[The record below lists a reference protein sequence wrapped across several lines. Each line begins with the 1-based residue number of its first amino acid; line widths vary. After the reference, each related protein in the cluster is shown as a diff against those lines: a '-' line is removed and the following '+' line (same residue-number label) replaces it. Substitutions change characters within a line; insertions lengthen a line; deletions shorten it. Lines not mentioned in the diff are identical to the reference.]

1 MKIKDIYIHAIYTH
15 TYVHKSIHTSTF
27 ARHCEKHLMVT
38 MKYVHLHTYVR
49 MYIQYIPLL
58 RHTVGSTS
66 SSYVSSA
73 EPPTAKHRETQQMRQ
88 DTPVCRHGLFI

>member
-1 MKIKDIYIHAIYTH
+1 MY
-15 TYVHKSIHTSTF
+15 TYV
-27 ARHCEKHLMVT
+27 C
-38 MKYVHLHTYVR
+38 

-66 SSYVSSA
+66 SSCVPSA

-88 DTPVCRHGLFI
+88 DTPVYRHGLYIISYKYYSHTYIHIIYTHKYIRT